1 VTEHNNDLSYRVW
14 FNNIRILAGMNW
26 CTELLIREP
35 AEIELNPNN
44 INREDGFSLQ
54 RSLKPFIHSLKEN
67 KAAGGF
73 QGQNSLT
80 LTQVTTHT
88 HTHTHTPAPPV
99 HLPNMV
105 PE

>member
-1 VTEHNNDLSYRVW
+1 
-14 FNNIRILAGMNW
+14 M
-26 CTELLIREP
+26 ELLVGEP

-44 INREDGFSLQ
+44 MNWEDGFSLQ

-80 LTQVTTHT
+80 LTPVTTHQ
-88 HTHTHTPAPPV
+88 P
-99 HLPNMV
+99 HLFISQTWSLKKGRSQAHNSHLSTCTIPTFD
-105 PE
+105 P